1 MNLASLGN
9 RRCLGLAFLHV
20 AQLLLDLQGYV
31 FICLDHDSREV
42 ISEPRNTRNTRK
54 FISDAFALFVCFV
67 YFVVAF

>member
-31 FICLDHDSREV
+31 FICLDHDRREV
-42 ISEPRNTRNTRK
+42 ISEPRNTRK
-54 FISDAFALFVCFV
+54 LISDAFALFVCFV